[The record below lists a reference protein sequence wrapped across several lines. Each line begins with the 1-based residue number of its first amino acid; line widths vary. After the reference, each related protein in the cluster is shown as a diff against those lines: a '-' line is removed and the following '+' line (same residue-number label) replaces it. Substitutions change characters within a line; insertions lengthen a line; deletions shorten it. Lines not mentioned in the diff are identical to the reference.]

1 MERLSVK
8 KKHVV
13 IGYYLQGMAYDAIT
27 AKTGVSKGAV
37 ANIIAELKAGK
48 FPEAAGVAEQIEHL
62 RELSLELKRA
72 NLTPGQCAVGLMVLN
87 RTNECGLDPADIDR
101 WPEILKSV
109 RNEDEAQEF
118 VRLVYSISEV
128 QERTGLSLNALDS
141 KVHDLEKKAADLGP
155 VSAKLAAC
163 QKQLGELTRQREL
176 LESTINGLEGKRK
189 LLEPQVKSLER
200 RAEDLSRRIDSMEPR
215 AEKAETTFAA
225 LSKEIQRLE
234 EIGFTLE
241 VLAEFSQRLQVIA
254 ERHAVKPAELRAQL
268 LHELESLDQA
278 LGLEALINSRQQ
290 ELAEQKRL
298 VTKARQEL
306 ETTRAEVGSLKQGK
320 TNLEASIKETTD
332 WIGREIVS
340 IMPLA
345 RDTID
350 KLARRLRSG
359 VSKVAAEVRQVRDE
373 SLEVGREVGRW
384 EGILE
389 ANAWLKGLL
398 ALVHGEPGIEAKQV
412 RVVALLVV
420 RGVHGWLRV
429 NDKQTIAL
437 PSLTAYSDS
446 LMRELEQWRV

>member
-8 KKHVV
+8 KKHAV

-48 FPEAAGVAEQIEHL
+48 FPEAAGVTEQIEQL

-72 NLTPGQCAVGLMVLN
+72 NLTPGQCAVGLMVLS
-87 RTNECGLDPADIDR
+87 RINECGLDPADIDR
-101 WPEILKSV
+101 WPEILKSI

-118 VRLVYSISEV
+118 VRLVYSIGEV
-128 QERTGLSLNALDS
+128 QEETGLSLDALDS

-155 VSAKLAAC
+155 VSANLAAC

-176 LESTINGLEGKRK
+176 LEGAIDSLEGKRK
-189 LLEPQVKSLER
+189 LLEPQVKRLER
-200 RAEDLSRRIDSMEPR
+200 RAEDLSRRIDNMEPR

-225 LSKEIQRLE
+225 LSKEIRKLE
-234 EIGFTLE
+234 DIGFTSE
-241 VLAEFSQRLQVIA
+241 SLAEFSHKLQAIA
-254 ERHAVKPAELRAQL
+254 ERRAVKPDELRARL
-268 LHELESLDQA
+268 LHELESLDEA
-278 LGLEALINSRQQ
+278 LGLEALISSRQQ
-290 ELAEQKRL
+290 ELVEQKRL
-298 VTKARQEL
+298 IAQARQEL
-306 ETTRAEVGSLKQGK
+306 ETTRAEVGSLAQEKA
-320 TNLEASIKETTD
+320 NLEASIKETTE

-350 KLARRLRSG
+350 EVAKRLRSG
-359 VSKVAAEVRQVRDE
+359 VSKVVAEVRKVRDE
-373 SLEVGREVGRW
+373 SLEVGKEVGRW
-384 EGILE
+384 DGILE

-398 ALVHGEPGIEAKQV
+398 ALVQGEQGIEAKQV
-412 RVVALLVV
+412 RVIALSVV
-420 RGVHGWLRV
+420 RGFSGWLRV
-429 NDKQTIAL
+429 QDKQTTTL
-437 PSLTAYSDS
+437 PSLTFSTDN